1 MIKRAGHLTD
11 EGNVLLDAGEGCAG
25 AMKRYLGHDEAQR
38 AIRDLKV
45 LWVSHQHPDHMLGVR
60 GVLALRRPQ
69 TPGSGLNPGEV
80 LTIVGPRSL
89 KEWLEESPNP
99 PGLARPWRFVHSAS
113 VYAEGFGGGP
123 FRTPQSFPQRPPPP
137 PPPPM
142 PPPHP
147 GSGANGYFLP
157 RVADDT
163 PAKKLARHAGLS
175 RFEALP
181 VRHCPEAA
189 AVVLG
194 GGAPVS
200 HGGRGAWQI
209 AYSGDCRPSV
219 ELARLARGVDVLIHE
234 ATFDDSLAD
243 HALRKRH
250 STTGEALRMASQ
262 CGERTQAVL
271 THFSQRYP
279 RGVGVE
285 SVDGEGG
292 GTGLPPVTAFDGMR
306 CRLDEVGVVREC
318 MGGVNEMFAR
328 YERARDETMD
338 EDDVAGAVTLEPE
351 AEEAAEEEVR

>member
-1 MIKRAGHLTD
+1 M
-11 EGNVLLDAGEGCAG
+11 
-25 AMKRYLGHDEAQR
+25 
-38 AIRDLKV
+38 
-45 LWVSHQHPDHMLGVR
+45 
-60 GVLALRRPQ
+60 
-69 TPGSGLNPGEV
+69 
-80 LTIVGPRSL
+80 
-89 KEWLEESPNP
+89 
-99 PGLARPWRFVHSAS
+99 
-113 VYAEGFGGGP
+113 
-123 FRTPQSFPQRPPPP
+123 
-137 PPPPM
+137 
-142 PPPHP
+142 
-147 GSGANGYFLP
+147 
-157 RVADDT
+157 
-163 PAKKLARHAGLS
+163 
-175 RFEALP
+175 
-181 VRHCPEAA
+181 
-189 AVVLG
+189 
-194 GGAPVS
+194 
-200 HGGRGAWQI
+200 
-209 AYSGDCRPSV
+209 
-219 ELARLARGVDVLIHE
+219 LIHE

-328 YERARDETMD
+328 YERARDEEVD